1 MSHDD
6 PWNRNRCSVHSGLR
20 VRSGF
25 SDGRTQMMDIP
36 DVPALWLLFVF
47 LFGYMLAA
55 CKPKQVKPWEK

>member
-1 MSHDD
+1 
-6 PWNRNRCSVHSGLR
+6 
-20 VRSGF
+20 
-25 SDGRTQMMDIP
+25 MMDIP